1 VLSINNKK
9 VSAMKPG
16 ITSNRKKISNRMKK
30 MLLFFAAAL
39 LSTQLL
45 FAGTKELEATGKL
58 KTALDKE
65 FVGASSVK
73 WYSDDNK
80 TFMARFTLRERSV
93 TAYFDGEGN
102 LLATRRY
109 IGEDQLPMAVS
120 NKLAKRY
127 PAEQVRWVVE
137 FQSEGETVYYVTLEA
152 ENSWKVIKATSIG
165 NLSVHQSMKKA

>member
-1 VLSINNKK
+1 
-9 VSAMKPG
+9 MKPG
-16 ITSNRKKISNRMKK
+16 ISSNRKKISSRMKK

-45 FAGTKELEATGKL
+45 FAGTKELEASGKL
-58 KTALDKE
+58 KSALNKE

-93 TAYFDGEGN
+93 TAYFDGDGN

-109 IGEDQLPMAVS
+109 IVEDQLPLVVA
-120 NKLAKRY
+120 NKLTKKY
-127 PAEQVRWVVE
+127 PTDQVRWIVE
-137 FQSEGETVYYVTLEA
+137 FQSEGSTVYYVTLEN
-152 ENSWKVIKATSIG
+152 ETSWKVIKATSAG
-165 NLSVHQSMKKA
+165 TLSVHKNMKKA

>member
-1 VLSINNKK
+1 
-9 VSAMKPG
+9 MKPG
-16 ITSNRKKISNRMKK
+16 NFSIMNCMKK
-30 MLLFFAAAL
+30 TVLFLTAAL

-45 FAGTKELEATGKL
+45 FADNKELEANSKL

-65 FVGASSVK
+65 FTGASAVK

-80 TFMARFTLRERSV
+80 TFMARFTLREHSV

-109 IGEDQLPMAVS
+109 IQEDQLPMVVA

-127 PAEQVRWVVE
+127 PGEQIRWVVE
-137 FQSEGETVYYVTLEA
+137 FQSEGSVVYYVTLESEA
-152 ENSWKVIKATSIG
+152 SWKVIKSSSSG
-165 NLSVHQSMKKA
+165 NLSVHQNMKKA

>member
-1 VLSINNKK
+1 
-9 VSAMKPG
+9 MKPG
-16 ITSNRKKISNRMKK
+16 ITSLNKKKISNRMKK

-45 FAGTKELEATGKL
+45 FAGAKELEASGKL
-58 KTALDKE
+58 KSALDKE

-109 IGEDQLPMAVS
+109 ILEDQLPMAVS
-120 NKLAKRY
+120 NKIAKRY
-127 PAEQVRWVVE
+127 PNEPVRWVVE
-137 FQSEGETVYYVTLEA
+137 FQSEGSVIYYITIET
-152 ENSWKVIKATSIG
+152 ENAWKVIRSTDTG
-165 NLSVHQSMKKA
+165 NLSVHQNMKKA

>member
-1 VLSINNKK
+1 VLFINNKK

-16 ITSNRKKISNRMKK
+16 ISSNRKKISNRMKK

-45 FAGTKELEATGKL
+45 FAGTKELEASGKL
-58 KTALDKE
+58 KTALNKE

-93 TAYFDGEGN
+93 TAYFDGDGN

-109 IGEDQLPMAVS
+109 IQEDQLPLAVS

-127 PAEQVRWVVE
+127 AGEQIRYVVE
-137 FQSEGETVYYVTLEA
+137 FQSAGETTYYVTLEGDTT
-152 ENSWKVIKATSIG
+152 WKVIKATNTG